1 MSIRVMSAVWSD
13 MRIRSQAEL
22 LLLLALADHARDD
35 GVCWPSMR
43 SIAAKARVDERSA
56 RRIVRRLAERGLI
69 TIIEQGGCDEDGRN
83 VPNRYRVLAGETR
96 QADGGTL
103 CPPGGTVSQ
112 GIRGDRES
120 PRGDS
125 EDTDGG
131 AYGPPEGAYGPP
143 KRHNNHQREPSTT
156 TTTRARSNS
165 AEASSSC
172 GSVFRGN
179 EEEAATGLAQVL
191 ATEFRLSGKQRQV
204 VAEYCE
210 SHGAA
215 YLEEKAEIVRRQPC
229 RNAAGA
235 FLAAL
240 REDWQLPVNSKAN
253 DDMAQMMGWEL

>member
-22 LLLLALADHARDD
+22 LLLLALAAHARDD

-131 AYGPPEGAYGPP
+131 AYGPPRGPMVP
-143 KRHNNHQREPSTT
+143 LNVIIIIKENHQR
-156 TTTRARSNS
+156 RRLR
-165 AEASSSC
+165 
-172 GSVFRGN
+172 VRV
-179 EEEAATGLAQVL
+179 ATLQK
-191 ATEFRLSGKQRQV
+191 RRRR
-204 VAEYCE
+204 VALCF
-210 SHGAA
+210 G
-215 YLEEKAEIVRRQPC
+215 VRRKRQPP
-229 RNAAGA
+229 G
-235 FLAAL
+235 
-240 REDWQLPVNSKAN
+240 LPRSSRPSFV
-253 DDMAQMMGWEL
+253 